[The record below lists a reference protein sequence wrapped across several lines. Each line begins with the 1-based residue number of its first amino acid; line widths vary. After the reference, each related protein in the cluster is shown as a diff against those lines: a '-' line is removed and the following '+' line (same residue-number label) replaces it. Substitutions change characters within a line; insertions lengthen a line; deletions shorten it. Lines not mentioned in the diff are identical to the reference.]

1 MIELVGKYGVKS
13 WSLIATYLTG
23 RLGKQCRERWYNHL
37 SPVISKVPWSLE
49 EDRVIVEVTYTTTA
63 LYSFTPTIPMH
74 TLHIFLPH
82 IPLLIYTLTAP
93 RPAR

>member
-49 EDRVIVEVTYTTTA
+49 EDRVIVEVIY
-63 LYSFTPTIPMH
+63 YCCYH
-74 TLHIFLPH
+74 TLSYY
-82 IPLLIYTLTAP
+82 YTIS
-93 RPAR
+93 